1 MLLSSGLE
9 EKHICEFRAF
19 WSTFS
24 LLFLLNRFVAERF
37 NDDSVDDECPKL
49 LVVLRIV
56 DSLMAM
62 KFDDV

>member
-1 MLLSSGLE
+1 MSFVHFGQLSV
-9 EKHICEFRAF
+9 
-19 WSTFS
+19 